1 MLKYGGAPARSE
13 EPVASSKSVEVMAE
27 TRLPKVQP
35 AYMPSNLPSS
45 LPANSGYMPSNSGY
59 NPG

>member
-1 MLKYGGAPARSE
+1 M
-13 EPVASSKSVEVMAE
+13 ASSKSVEVMAE

-45 LPANSGYMPSNSGY
+45 LPANSTTLVDQSFSRVQGLLHQLQRGREYR
-59 NPG
+59 